1 MTSNWSLAAVLLAVA
16 LATGCSQ
23 QKPAEQ
29 AVDAAEQALAEVH
42 ELALKYAPKE
52 YGAVKA
58 ELDAARKSLTEGKYA
73 EALAAARELP
83 AKAKQ
88 VGEAAAAARDAL
100 AKKLGGEW
108 DRLSG
113 TMAARLQGLEAR
125 IAELDQAKR
134 LPEGVERKAVDDAKP
149 ALEIAKKAWTDAEAA
164 HGAGDIEGAV
174 GRARGCELLVTRVM
188 ESLGVAQPAA
198 DQPAG

>member
-73 EALAAARELP
+73 EAL
-83 AKAKQ
+83 
-88 VGEAAAAARDAL
+88 AAARDAL